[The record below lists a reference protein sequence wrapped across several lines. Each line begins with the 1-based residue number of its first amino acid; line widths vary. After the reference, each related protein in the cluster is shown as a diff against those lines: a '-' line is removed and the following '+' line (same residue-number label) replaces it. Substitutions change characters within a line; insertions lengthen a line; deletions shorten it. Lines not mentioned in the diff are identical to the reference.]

1 MATLGILLRNKLTKP
16 RPFSLMNVTSISS
29 FAKMMEYKKC
39 YRILNISEDSNQ
51 EEIRKAYIKLVKRYH
66 PDSGTNEANADKFA
80 EIDKAF
86 KILIDK
92 KSKERWSVDDDNRVQ
107 EQDIK
112 HTAPQHRQYLN
123 YDGIGVG
130 TPFQR
135 QKQYSK
141 FRAIQAAENVLK
153 HRISK
158 VSAEEGALL
167 TKTPLKH
174 KIQTKYGFDRLVE
187 DLIQESMSRGEF
199 RNLSGSGKP
208 LPSYQNRNPYVDFV
222 THKLNEVLIDNGF
235 TPEWIT
241 LHKEIREDIQ
251 HLRASLAVERSYLDP
266 YPLSPEGNDD
276 WNKIVNQY
284 ENLTEQ
290 INKKIAK
297 FNLVVPILDKQ
308 MIQIDLK
315 KETEKVLIKGQHN
328 QDLKGRLKEKPAEE
342 KPVET
347 EPFNLFGFI
356 EMIFRK

>member
-1 MATLGILLRNKLTKP
+1 MKLMQINSLKLITLFCRNQLL
-16 RPFSLMNVTSISS
+16 IST
-29 FAKMMEYKKC
+29 F
-39 YRILNISEDSNQ
+39 Q
-51 EEIRKAYIKLVKRYH
+51 
-66 PDSGTNEANADKFA
+66 
-80 EIDKAF
+80 IDKAF

-112 HTAPQHRQYLN
+112 VNYCKFNCIREINCVFQHTAPQHRQYLS

-174 KIQTKYGFDRLVE
+174 KIQTKYGLDRLVE